1 LERGKINQQMVFY
14 LNLDKTND
22 STFLRNFIKLK
33 DTIHFETIV
42 LQQIGDDLIYSAN
55 VKVKTRINLCFS
67 LTETVENKLVFEN
80 QNTTILKISYQK
92 S

>member
-1 LERGKINQQMVFY
+1 
-14 LNLDKTND
+14 LDKTND
-22 STFLRNFIKLK
+22 STFLGNSYFIKLK

-55 VKVKTRINLCFS
+55 VKVKTRINLLLS

-80 QNTTILKISYQK
+80 QKHDYPQKISYQK
-92 S
+92 SKH

>member
-1 LERGKINQQMVFY
+1 
-14 LNLDKTND
+14 LDKTND
-22 STFLRNFIKLK
+22 STFLGNSYFIKAK

-80 QNTTILKISYQK
+80 QKHDYPQKISYQK
-92 S
+92 L